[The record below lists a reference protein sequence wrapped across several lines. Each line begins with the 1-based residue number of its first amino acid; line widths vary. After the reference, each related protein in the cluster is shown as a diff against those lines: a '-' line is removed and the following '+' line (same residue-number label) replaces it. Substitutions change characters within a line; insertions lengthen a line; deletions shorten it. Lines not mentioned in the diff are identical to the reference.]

1 MILTGFGKLSV
12 AQAPTT
18 NTNTVSTNVIDLAL
32 LKGTTAVG
40 VGSLDNVWAAVQ
52 TVVPATVAAVNA
64 TYKVSCRLSTVV
76 GLTANYFEIAAVT
89 VTRGSDGTTADPRVK
104 FAGKY
109 IMRLNIG
116 KAIASL
122 TDPAVQAALTDPTS
136 PFRYLGF
143 YYTLAD
149 AGGPGASGITVNAA
163 ISPTEMEF
171 LPDSQATISGRT
183 ATVLAAMI
191 PGVASATTSTN
202 A

>member
-32 LKGTTAVG
+32 LKGTTVTG

-52 TVVPATVAAVNA
+52 TAVPATVAAVTA

-76 GLTANYFEIAAVT
+76 GLTANYFELASVT
-89 VTRGSDGTTADPRVK
+89 CTRGTDGTTADPRVTT
-104 FAGKY
+104 AGKY

-116 KAIASL
+116 KAIAALS
-122 TDPAVQAALTDPTS
+122 DPSFIATLTDPTS

-149 AGGPGASGITVNAA
+149 GTGASGITVNAA

-183 ATVLAAMI
+183 TTVLAAMI
-191 PGVASATTSTN
+191 PDVASVGSDTN